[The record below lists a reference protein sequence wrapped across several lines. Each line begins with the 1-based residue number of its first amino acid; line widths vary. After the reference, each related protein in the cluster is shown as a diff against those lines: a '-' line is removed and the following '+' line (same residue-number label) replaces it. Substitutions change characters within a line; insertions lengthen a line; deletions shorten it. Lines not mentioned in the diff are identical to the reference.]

1 MTNASGIKM
10 EQQIA
15 KNCEKINITDYLIFL
30 MLFLRFIPYNTQKN
44 VNFSTIFPRID
55 IYFVGF
61 FLFITRENAQCV
73 LFGIK
78 SGKVGSIVQG
88 VRNNTNHALCCVIV
102 QALTIVAQMT
112 VS

>member
-30 MLFLRFIPYNTQKN
+30 MLFLRFIPYNTQKT
-44 VNFSTIFPRID
+44 SIFPQFSQEL
-55 IYFVGF
+55 IYIYCR
-61 FLFITRENAQCV
+61 LFSFYHKRNAQCV
-73 LFGIK
+73 LVGIK

-102 QALTIVAQMT
+102 RALTIVAQMT